1 MRFPS
6 RAPAPPAEVLERA
19 GLDTGER
26 PLAHAQARDGSWLI
40 GTRGRLLLVLAG
52 VAAGDAV
59 VSLPWEQVEA
69 ADWDRDAERLR
80 VSEVGEY
87 GRPRASYAFDVG
99 DPRLLLQLVRE
110 RVTHS
115 VVLQRRVAVRGR
127 KGFSVIGRR
136 NPVGGHI
143 RWMHEY
149 DLGVDPTDPEVQRLA
164 DAALR
169 EARAEVGE

>member
-1 MRFPS
+1 MRFLR
-6 RAPAPPAEVLERA
+6 RAPAPPREVLARLE
-19 GLDTGER
+19 LQPGER
-26 PLAHAQARDGSWLI
+26 PLAHAEAHDGSWLV
-40 GTRGRLLLVLAG
+40 GTRARLLLVPPDPSAE
-52 VAAGDAV
+52 V

-80 VSEVGEY
+80 VTEVGEF
-87 GRPRASYAFDVG
+87 GRPRASYSVTVA

-115 VVLQRRVAVRGR
+115 VVLQRRVTVRGR
-127 KGFSVIGRR
+127 QGFSVIGRR
-136 NPVGGHI
+136 TPEGRI

-149 DLGVDPTDPEVQRLA
+149 DAGVDPADPEVQRLA